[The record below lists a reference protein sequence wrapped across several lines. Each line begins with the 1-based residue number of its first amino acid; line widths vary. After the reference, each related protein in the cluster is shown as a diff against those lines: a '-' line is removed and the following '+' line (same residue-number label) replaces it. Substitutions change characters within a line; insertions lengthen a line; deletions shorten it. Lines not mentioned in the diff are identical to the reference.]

1 MADYLDNWRG
11 FLSSVEIGM
20 VFCGGRRRS
29 KRLIRGTIGLNI
41 CGIVSGRFLTIVHKS
56 RRPFLRR
63 LISLT
68 YDPFSGVTGRP
79 IKSVTLRR
87 MERKEVTVPGQGM
100 IKGWITGRMARTCRY
115 HSVRPDIGSGAMQ
128 GSASAVSGAGG
139 GCFFSVKNRT
149 APERTSEKEMIS
161 ACVG

>member
-68 YDPFSGVTGRP
+68 YDQFSGVTGRP

-100 IKGWITGRMARTCRY
+100 IKGWITGRMARTCRI
-115 HSVRPDIGSGAMQ
+115 SQRPARYRLRGHAGVGIGGQ
-128 GSASAVSGAGG
+128 WRGWRLFLQREEQDGSR
-139 GCFFSVKNRT
+139 KD
-149 APERTSEKEMIS
+149 E
-161 ACVG
+161 